1 MAYENRGINYLR
13 RKLETKR
20 KRVLKRYK
28 YYEMKNSV
36 RDFGISTPP
45 DLRAWN
51 STIGWCAKAVDSLA
65 DRLTFREFRN
75 DNFGLNEIY
84 RMNNPDILFDSAVLS
99 ALIAACCFIYISPDE
114 SGFPRLQVI
123 DGANATGVMDPITG
137 LLYEGY
143 AVLRR
148 DDYDRPVDEAWFTA
162 EKTVYYNKRQKI
174 RTDRHKAGYP
184 LLVPIVYRPDAV
196 RPFGHSR
203 ISRACMSL
211 TGSAMRTIKRSE
223 ISAEY
228 YSFPQKWVTGLS
240 QDAKMLETWKASMSS
255 FISMTVDEN
264 GDSPKFGQFSQ
275 QSMDPHIS
283 QLRMFAS
290 QFAGET
296 GLTIDDL
303 GFPTDNPSSS
313 EAIKASHENLRL
325 LARKAQRNFGSGF
338 LNAGYLAACLRDD
351 YTYQRRQ
358 FYLTTPVWGPVFE
371 PDASCLSQIGDGIMK
386 LNQAVPGYIT
396 EDTLYDLTGLAP
408 GGLA

>member
-1 MAYENRGINYLR
+1 MAYENRGIDYLR

-20 KRVLKRYK
+20 QRVLKRYK

-75 DNFGLNEIY
+75 DNFNLNEIY

-148 DDYDRPVDEAWFTA
+148 DDNDRPVDEAWFTA
-162 EKTVYYNKRQKI
+162 DKTVYYSKHQKI

-255 FISMTVDEN
+255 FVSMTVDEN
-264 GDSPKFGQFSQ
+264 GESPKFGQFSQ

-408 GGLA
+408 GGQA